1 MALIRAFPAQSSART
16 VRSAE
21 IAQVGVQSVSSW
33 TYESTTFVGVVVRN
47 RRRVRQLLE
56 DGTANMAVDHITIDI
71 HDVEDRTS

>member
-1 MALIRAFPAQSSART
+1 
-16 VRSAE
+16 
-21 IAQVGVQSVSSW
+21 VSSW

-71 HDVEDRTS
+71 HDVEDRTA